1 MFFFNRAILNILKNV
16 ILNETI
22 VRNVRDPPLFNN
34 KIRLFI
40 KEKTTAYKYFYQN
53 GDGIHWQYRLKVLQD
68 CINKSIEFS
77 KRKHNNRMTSKL
89 PNIEKKFPKG
99 TYWKVKVYT
108 ENILIYEENT
118 TDTSVI
124 SQLLFF
130 SYFHTKILNYSC
142 FSLKSVFTN
151 WLYNS
156 ELPTNFNHV
165 TNWHLPTVT
174 SSASDIGNFIQ
185 NLNSNKTH

>member
-1 MFFFNRAILNILKNV
+1 
-16 ILNETI
+16 
-22 VRNVRDPPLFNN
+22 
-34 KIRLFI
+34 
-40 KEKTTAYKYFYQN
+40 
-53 GDGIHWQYRLKVLQD
+53 
-68 CINKSIEFS
+68 
-77 KRKHNNRMTSKL
+77 MTSKL

-130 SYFHTKILNYSC
+130 SYFQTKILNYSC

-156 ELPTNFNHV
+156 KLPTNFNHV